1 MRCSASR
8 AEAQHACWESGEQG
22 LSITTSTSQ
31 QVPGCSHMNMAII
44 NEQIT
49 LQCSIAVLREFVQTR
64 IAMSNSSSGIT
75 SSYNAA
81 SAVAGMTVARYL

>member
-1 MRCSASR
+1 
-8 AEAQHACWESGEQG
+8 
-22 LSITTSTSQ
+22 
-31 QVPGCSHMNMAII
+31 MNMAII